1 MEKEFTAEA
10 REKYMKKYGLDK
22 EHDVKTGKPLKVE
35 NDSVE
40 VKKEDK
46 AKQVKDY
53 LRKKF
58 EDGSWKDEAPDALL
72 GEHEQSLD
80 AYLDTVRE
88 FIKQQEEFDLHGI
101 ALYGINDERTKAH
114 EALLK
119 EYGFDGYDE
128 KSEIARDVTKSFD
141 FVGECKLACGRM
153 KTLFWSM
160 HEASLRLA
168 YALDVVKYA
177 DEYLKKN

>member
-1 MEKEFTAEA
+1 
-10 REKYMKKYGLDK
+10 MKKD
-22 EHDVKTGKPLKVE
+22 
-35 NDSVE
+35 
-40 VKKEDK
+40 DK

-58 EDGSWKDEAPDALL
+58 EDGSWKKEAVISR
-72 GEHEQSLD
+72 EHEKTLD

-88 FIKQQEEFDLHGI
+88 FITQQEKFDFHGM
-101 ALYGINDERTKAH
+101 ALYGINEERTKAH

-141 FVGECKLACGRM
+141 FVGECKLVCGKMR
-153 KTLFWSM
+153 TLFWSM

-168 YALDVVKYA
+168 YALDVVEYA
-177 DEYLKKN
+177 EEYLKKNNMNNPIPEISAERFLYELYEPIFGNALALSSQLTMTL